1 MLRTVPAF
9 CILLPL
15 ASTAWAQAVNL
26 AVDRSRSYIVA
37 TTHKGGF
44 LSAFG
49 AGHEHGVLATE
60 WSAEACI
67 DPEVVSAS
75 RAAVI
80 IPTASLR
87 IDSLEARKL
96 AGLEPGGPNPSD
108 VITIQ
113 QKMLGPKLLAAASY
127 PRIRFQATE
136 VRRNGENSLMLKGPL
151 TIRGITRNISAPVSV
166 STPGANTYRFEGK
179 FQVKQTDYGMKPES
193 VAGAVTVKDQV
204 DVHFVIVATPAGACR

>member
-1 MLRTVPAF
+1 MLRTVPAV

-15 ASTAWAQAVNL
+15 ASTAWAQGVNL
-26 AVDRSRSYIVA
+26 EVDPSRSYIVA

-67 DPEVVSAS
+67 DPEAVSAS
-75 RAAVI
+75 RAAVV

-87 IDSLEARKL
+87 IDSPQARQL

-108 VITIQ
+108 VNTIQ
-113 QKMLGPKLLAAASY
+113 QKMLGPKFLAAASY

-166 STPGANTYRFEGK
+166 STPGTNTYRFEGK

-193 VAGAVTVKDQV
+193 IAGAVTVKDQV
-204 DVHFVIVATPAGACR
+204 DVHFVIVAAPAGACR